1 MHLLVWSSQQDFS
14 QDYWNF
20 VASRL
25 LILLNP
31 QPYTCQPWLKTSL
44 PLCKSFTAIPLLE
57 TTLLSCV
64 PWHISRCTL
73 GTFPVHDD
81 VMMMK
86 GGHWLELDLEQDTVG
101 SHLYCISTCTQG
113 KISHSHLREFDQ
125 EQTSRHSNCMNE
137 NVGLG
142 ASIFKFPSC
151 IPHVSDLIHTVE
163 SHLYLKSVNSFSQYC
178 DN

>member
-31 QPYTCQPWLKTSL
+31 QPYTYQPWLKTSL

-125 EQTSRHSNCMNE
+125 EQTTSIQIPMNE
-137 NVGLG
+137 NVGQSPVME
-142 ASIFKFPSC
+142 AYIFPFLNSHLVF
-151 IPHVSDLIHTVE
+151 HVSDLIHTVE
-163 SHLYLKSVNSFSQYC
+163 SHLYLQECK
-178 DN
+178 